1 MSAQSLQRV
10 LFFAILVLGASL
22 RMWQITDRGPYLY
35 DDAVFHAEARWMDDV
50 WKGAK
55 RSLAVKMEEA
65 RTGEDLWKF
74 DAEVRKVFGLAQGR
88 VPQFGR
94 PGMDLLIFL
103 MMRLTG
109 STPYA
114 GPLASA
120 TLGSLS
126 LVLVYGVASRL
137 FGGRA
142 GLLAM
147 LFAAINGFE
156 IFYDRTGLGETASTF
171 FVLLGLYAQVRAF
184 QAKDARE
191 QLWMIG
197 AGLAWGAAVLTHS
210 RILIQVAIPVFIE
223 VGAWF
228 LWKERRWPEKVA
240 RAVVFGLSVLAPLLA
255 MELPYY
261 LSVLVANA
269 WDFPVTWRT
278 YLQVLVR
285 HVMIGAAAV
294 AMPEGAGPTW
304 NALLFPYAFWLAS
317 GPVFVLAALGG
328 MAVALR
334 RRSLGDG
341 MLLVWIA
348 VPLAVALGAIPRPR
362 YISIALP
369 AFAILAAVGVD
380 WLWEWASRVDAAPG
394 WRRRLPA
401 NLVALAMLAGLW
413 RAAWVID
420 ANRDGYREAM
430 AWLDSQGAR
439 HILFQPPIGVA
450 YRGDMA
456 LDREPEYGPEEVR
469 RLYEEEGYRYWVDD
483 IYAETFRDLL
493 ESARPFV
500 TDPGVLE
507 KVARLDGLYALIDDL
522 RKMRPVHTVPNPFA
536 TNPLVEMEMGSSL
549 RRELEFV
556 REVAPKHAEIRIYDL
571 KAYFEGGGADLEA
584 PEGGHHAQE
593 AP

>member
-1 MSAQSLQRV
+1 MSAQSVQRL
-10 LFFAILVLGASL
+10 LFFAILVLGTSL

-50 WKGAK
+50 WKGVK

-74 DAEVRKVFGLAQGR
+74 DAEVHQVFGLAQGR
-88 VPQFGR
+88 APQFGR

-103 MMRLTG
+103 MMRVTG
-109 STPYA
+109 SVPYA
-114 GPLASA
+114 GPLVSA
-120 TLGSLS
+120 TLGSLA
-126 LVLVYGVASRL
+126 LVLIYGVASRL

-147 LFAAINGFE
+147 LFAAVNGFE
-156 IFYDRTGLGETASTF
+156 IFYDRTGLGETSSTF

-210 RILIQVAIPVFIE
+210 RILIQVAIPVFVE
-223 VGAWF
+223 VGAWL
-228 LWKERRWPEKVA
+228 LWRERRWPEKAA
-240 RAVVFGLSVLAPLLA
+240 RAVAFGLAFLIPLLA

-261 LSVLVANA
+261 FSVLIANA

-278 YLQVLVR
+278 YLQVLAR

-294 AMPEGAGPTW
+294 SMPEGAGPTW

-317 GPVFVLAALGG
+317 GPVFMLAAIGG
-328 MAVALR
+328 AAVALR
-334 RRSLGDG
+334 RRALGDG

-380 WLWEWASRVDAAPG
+380 WLWEWAGRNDAAPG
-394 WRRRLPA
+394 SRRPLARGLGDRLEPRRLP
-401 NLVALAMLAGLW
+401 
-413 RAAWVID
+413 
-420 ANRDGYREAM
+420 
-430 AWLDSQGAR
+430 
-439 HILFQPPIGVA
+439 
-450 YRGDMA
+450 RGD
-456 LDREPEYGPEEVR
+456 G
-469 RLYEEEGYRYWVDD
+469 
-483 IYAETFRDLL
+483 
-493 ESARPFV
+493 
-500 TDPGVLE
+500 
-507 KVARLDGLYALIDDL
+507 VARLPGRAPHPVPAADRRGLSRRHGARSRTRVRAGGGPAALRGEGIPLLGGRHLRGDLPRPAGVRPALRHRPRRAGEGRAPGRPLRAHRRPPQDAAGLHRPESLRGESLGRDGDGLEPAARTRVRARRRSEARRDSHL
-522 RKMRPVHTVPNPFA
+522 R
-536 TNPLVEMEMGSSL
+536 S
-549 RRELEFV
+549 
-556 REVAPKHAEIRIYDL
+556 
-571 KAYFEGGGADLEA
+571 EGVF
-584 PEGGHHAQE
+584 
-593 AP
+593 